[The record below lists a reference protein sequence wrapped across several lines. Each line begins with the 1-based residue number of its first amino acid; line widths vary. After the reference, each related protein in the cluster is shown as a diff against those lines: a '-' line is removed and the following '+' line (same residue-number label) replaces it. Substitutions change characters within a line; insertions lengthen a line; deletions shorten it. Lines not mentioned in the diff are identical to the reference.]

1 MRLFLFLSLLLS
13 SLYGQTAN
21 DKALLEQISRMVVV
35 GFDASKLDANSTII
49 KTLQNY
55 PLGGV
60 ILFDR
65 DFNNRNK
72 TKNISSPEQ
81 LQALT
86 YTLHQHAKKPLL
98 ISVDQEGGKVARLK
112 PRDGFLAIPSAQTIA
127 KLGEVEAKRLYEAQA
142 QMLFDM
148 GINTNFAPVVDLAIE
163 PNNKVITKLERSY
176 GTTST
181 EVSRLA
187 KVMIDAQTKH
197 HILSV
202 VKHFP
207 GHGSSLEDSHHGLVD
222 VSDSW
227 QKEELEPYAALIKD
241 GAVDMIMSAHVF
253 HSHLD
258 SLYPA
263 TLSHAINTKLL
274 RDAMKFGGVVISD
287 DLQMKAITDHYNLK
301 TRLTLAING
310 GVDMILFGNQ
320 LTYNDP
326 IEIIETI
333 YQQVKAGKIPL
344 SRIKEANQRIANLFT
359 HLSIHQRAI
368 QFSEKR
374 VELTKEYIKEHY
386 GFDTESVQI
395 TPKSIVL
402 HWTAVMN
409 FEDCFK
415 RFDDEILFSDRQD
428 IANAGALNVSAHFLV
443 ARDGTITQLMPQTT
457 MARHTIGL
465 NYSSIGIEN
474 VGGEKN
480 NKEDLTPAQV
490 KANIALVKYLKAK
503 YPSIEYLLG
512 HHEYLAMQET
522 ALWLELDKEYRTKK
536 SDPGAKFMN
545 EVRKE
550 LGDLKLI
557 YPKEDVWKK

>member
-1 MRLFLFLSLLLS
+1 MRFFIFILIFLA
-13 SLYGQTAN
+13 SLYAQPQK
-21 DKALLEQISRMVVV
+21 DKELLEKISRMVVV
-35 GFDASKLDANSTII
+35 GFDTSELNAHSSII

-65 DFNNRNK
+65 DFNDRNK
-72 TKNISSPEQ
+72 VKNISSPKQ
-81 LQALT
+81 LQTLT
-86 YTLHQHAKKPLL
+86 AMIYQYAKEPLL
-98 ISVDQEGGKVARLK
+98 ISIDQEGGKVARLK
-112 PRDGFLAIPSAQTIA
+112 PRDGFLATSSAQSIA
-127 KLGEVEAKRLYEAQA
+127 NMDIQEAKKRYEAQA
-142 QMLFDM
+142 KMLFDM
-148 GINTNFAPVVDLAIE
+148 GINTNFAPVVDIAIE

-176 GTTST
+176 GTTAEDVYTFS
-181 EVSRLA
+181 

-197 HILSV
+197 NILSV

-207 GHGSSLEDSHHGLVD
+207 GHGSSLEDSHLGFVD
-222 VSDSW
+222 VTHSW
-227 QKEELEPYAALIKD
+227 TQEELKPYHKHIKD
-241 GAVDMIMSAHVF
+241 GATNIIMSAHVF
-253 HSHLD
+253 NAHLD
-258 SLYPA
+258 PLYPA

-274 RDAMKFGGVVISD
+274 RDTMKFGGVVISD
-287 DLQMKAITDHYNLK
+287 DLQMKAISDHYDLK
-301 TRLTLAING
+301 NRLTLAINS
-310 GVDMILFGNQ
+310 GVDMVLFGNQ
-320 LTYNDP
+320 LAYNDP

-333 YQQVKAGKIPL
+333 YAQVKVGEISL
-344 SRIKEANQRIANLFT
+344 SRIEEANQRITNLFT
-359 HLSIHQRAI
+359 HLNIQQRPI
-368 QFSEKR
+368 QFNEKR
-374 VELTKEYIKEHY
+374 KALTREYIKEHY
-386 GFDTESVQI
+386 GIDTESVQI

-402 HWTAVMN
+402 HWTAVMD

-415 RFDDEILFSDRQD
+415 RFDDEILFSDRKD
-428 IANAGALNVSAHFLV
+428 IASASALNVSAHFLV
-443 ARDGTITQLMPQTT
+443 ARDGTITQLMPETT

-480 NKEDLTPAQV
+480 SKEDLTPAQV

-512 HHEYLAMQET
+512 HHEYLAMEET
-522 ALWLELDKEYRTKK
+522 PLWLEIDKEYRTKK

-545 EVRKE
+545 EVRQE